1 MILYTLHSLSRN
13 CATLQDLNCIATE
26 RCAGR
31 AELYMQS
38 PCCRSQRLGCRDS
51 ATAQTPFC
59 DCASTSGL
67 AVSLIAKRLPDSRS
81 VFLSLVI
88 DATQA
93 GTTNLVP
100 SPEDVRQC

>member
-1 MILYTLHSLSRN
+1 MILYTLHSLARN
-13 CATLQDLNCIATE
+13 CATPQDLNAIPAE
-26 RCAGR
+26 HCAGR
-31 AELYMQS
+31 AELYMRS
-38 PCCRSQRLGCRDS
+38 PCCKRPSRRDS

-67 AVSLIAKRLPDSRS
+67 AVSLIAKRLLDSRS

-100 SPEDVRQC
+100 SPEDVHQC

>member
-13 CATLQDLNCIATE
+13 CALQDPSAIAAE
-26 RCAGR
+26 HCAGR

-38 PCCRSQRLGCRDS
+38 PCCRSQRLSRRES

-59 DCASTSGL
+59 DCVSTSGL
-67 AVSLIAKRLPDSRS
+67 AVSLIAKRLLDSRS

-100 SPEDVRQC
+100 SPEDVHQC